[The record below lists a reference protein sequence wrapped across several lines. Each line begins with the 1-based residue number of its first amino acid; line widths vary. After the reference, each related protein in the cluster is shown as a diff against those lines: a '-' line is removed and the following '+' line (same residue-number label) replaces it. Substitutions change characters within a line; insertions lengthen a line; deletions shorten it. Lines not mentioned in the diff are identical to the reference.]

1 MKLLIKQLNAVASH
15 LGYGKVYSYDK
26 LYKTAINTF
35 AGKGSSVWFFTIS
48 LNDKNECIGIE
59 VNSTYFEQTEQV
71 KAINSACS
79 FDNPSTLTQILS
91 LIYAMGLSK
100 KGTKLI

>member
-1 MKLLIKQLNAVASH
+1 MKLLTEQLNKVASH

-35 AGKGSSVWFFTIS
+35 AGKGSSMWHFTIS
-48 LNDKNECIGIE
+48 LNDKNECVGIE

-71 KAINSACS
+71 KVINSACS
-79 FDNPSTLTQILS
+79 FDKPLTLSQILDK
-91 LIYAMGLSK
+91 LYAMGLSK
-100 KGTKLI
+100 KGAKLI